1 MRFTNDAVVADSGL
15 PDPTAWDAWQHDPCD
30 LPVSTLQFLLA
41 SRYCEVDSELMQ
53 FAWNQF
59 GNTPMGWGRVQAIC
73 DFVHNHLRF
82 DYQNA
87 RATRTALDGFREKTG
102 VCRDFTHLAI
112 TLCRCMN
119 IPARYCTG
127 YLGDIGI
134 PPVPYPMDFSAWFE
148 VFLGDRWHTFDARHN
163 TPRIGR
169 IVMARGRDASDVP
182 ITMAFGQNTLEAL
195 RGDHLRGRPRLTL
208 RARDAAPRAKP
219 LGRSAVSPGGTPR
232 AYTGPIPPLMPR
244 SRAAARIVS
253 TTDSF
258 ESVPVLTQAVGS
270 RPRRTAARRIHL
282 IGGEKGGVGKSVV
295 ARLLAQHFIDHN
307 LAFTGFDTDR
317 SHGALMRFY
326 KDYASPVLVDRFEA
340 LDAIVESAIEHPG
353 QRVLVDLAAQ
363 THDPLVRWMDE
374 SGVLELAAESGVQIH
389 YWHVMDAGRDSVD
402 LLERLID
409 RFEDRLQYVLVLNEL
424 RGDDFGNLERSGQ
437 FERAKAL
444 GARVVH
450 LKHLQDAVLRKIDAT
465 DSSFWAARTMASNE
479 GPKLGLLERQRLK
492 MWLAHAAAEIA
503 AAGV

>member
-1 MRFTNDAVVADSGL
+1 
-15 PDPTAWDAWQHDPCD
+15 
-30 LPVSTLQFLLA
+30 
-41 SRYCEVDSELMQ
+41 
-53 FAWNQF
+53 
-59 GNTPMGWGRVQAIC
+59 
-73 DFVHNHLRF
+73 
-82 DYQNA
+82 
-87 RATRTALDGFREKTG
+87 
-102 VCRDFTHLAI
+102 
-112 TLCRCMN
+112 
-119 IPARYCTG
+119 
-127 YLGDIGI
+127 
-134 PPVPYPMDFSAWFE
+134 
-148 VFLGDRWHTFDARHN
+148 
-163 TPRIGR
+163 
-169 IVMARGRDASDVP
+169 
-182 ITMAFGQNTLEAL
+182 
-195 RGDHLRGRPRLTL
+195 
-208 RARDAAPRAKP
+208 
-219 LGRSAVSPGGTPR
+219 
-232 AYTGPIPPLMPR
+232 MPR
-244 SRAAARIVS
+244 SRAAGPTVS
-253 TTDSF
+253 TNDSF
-258 ESVPVLTQAVGS
+258 DSVPVLTQAVEVAEV
-270 RPRRTAARRIHL
+270 PEAEAAASRIHL

-363 THDPLVRWMDE
+363 THEPLVRWMDE

-424 RGDDFGNLERSGQ
+424 RGDDFGSLERSGQ

-450 LKHLQDAVLRKIDAT
+450 LRHLQDAVLRKIDAT
-465 DSSFWAARTMASNE
+465 DTSFWAARTMASNE
-479 GPKLGLLERQRLK
+479 GPRLGLLERQRLK
-492 MWLAHAAAEIA
+492 MWLSHAAGEIA